1 MDDPRRSF
9 SYSVSLDRYVS
20 PSRIIEYESSI
31 AVGLTFPSHDIDVVH
46 DFVQAHYKG
55 RFGEEGTGRKRG
67 WSEKDVR
74 RLVQPAEL
82 LHADEAE
89 KRRIHA
95 QGRHQID
102 ACQGRD
108 LGARYTFIIQR
119 SVDTIAPGLFSSIV
133 APALQNRSNNG
144 TY

>member
-9 SYSVSLDRYVS
+9 SYSVSLDRYIS
-20 PSRIIEYESSI
+20 TSHFTCSLT
-31 AVGLTFPSHDIDVVH
+31 LTFPSHDIDLVH
-46 DFVQAHYKG
+46 DCVQAHYKG

-82 LHADEAE
+82 LHADEAA

-95 QGRHQID
+95 QGRHQIN

-108 LGARYTFIIQR
+108 HGARYFFIIQR
-119 SVDTIAPGLFSSIV
+119 SVDTIAPGYFSSID
-133 APALQNRSNNG
+133 AHAFWNRSNNG
-144 TY
+144 KY